1 MLGTQLEVKAGTVFT
16 TAGRRGSE
24 FFLVRAGTAR
34 CVRNGQEVTTFGP
47 GDFFGETALLI
58 NVPRTA
64 TVTALTDMTI
74 MVFER
79 REFSSLLEQSPQ
91 IGRKLL
97 TALAERDAFGDSTA
111 GPLA

>member
-1 MLGTQLEVKAGTVFT
+1 
-16 TAGRRGSE
+16 
-24 FFLVRAGTAR
+24 
-34 CVRNGQEVTTFGP
+34 VRNGQEVTTFGP

>member
-1 MLGTQLEVKAGTVFT
+1 MLGTQIEVKAGTVL
-16 TAGRRGSE
+16 TAEGRKGSE

-34 CVRNGQEVTTFGP
+34 CLRNGQEVTTFGP

-74 MVFER
+74 VVFER
-79 REFSSLLEQSPQ
+79 REFSALLDQSPQ

-97 TALAERDAFGDSTA
+97 TALAERDAFGDA
-111 GPLA
+111 AARPQA